1 MDAGECPPA
10 MAGRALEVERRIQYG
25 WSWGAE
31 RERFPGRQE
40 SVSLRPLRSVVT
52 WENGSEHSGSLCFA
66 DTEEVTG
73 SNPVAPT
80 IPELSR
86 AFRRL
91 NASRLWADRR
101 GGWVQRPKNTSLF
114 TRGVLFRGSQACQ
127 EPQAHRRLR
136 PRSTVQHRHTVGT
149 EGPGRM

>member
-31 RERFPGRQE
+31 RERLPGRQE

-52 WENGSEHSGSLCFA
+52 WENGAEHSGSLCFA

-73 SNPVAPT
+73 SNPIAPT
-80 IPELSR
+80 IALLSR
-86 AFRRL
+86 AFAVPAVPL
-91 NASRLWADRR
+91 MA
-101 GGWVQRPKNTSLF
+101 GGSVLGRHQRQVSISLF
-114 TRGVLFRGSQACQ
+114 NQGVLFCGL
-127 EPQAHRRLR
+127 P
-136 PRSTVQHRHTVGT
+136 TVCDFR
-149 EGPGRM
+149 

>member
-1 MDAGECPPA
+1 MSSCNGWTSAG
-10 MAGRALEVERRIQYG
+10 GERRIQYG

-80 IPELSR
+80 NKALTSG
-86 AFRRL
+86 
-91 NASRLWADRR
+91 NAAGPFPSHGRR
-101 GGWVQRPKNTSLF
+101 GEESTLPVGKRSRSWDLCD
-114 TRGVLFRGSQACQ
+114 GD
-127 EPQAHRRLR
+127 RLSGQYFLR
-136 PRSTVQHRHTVGT
+136 
-149 EGPGRM
+149 